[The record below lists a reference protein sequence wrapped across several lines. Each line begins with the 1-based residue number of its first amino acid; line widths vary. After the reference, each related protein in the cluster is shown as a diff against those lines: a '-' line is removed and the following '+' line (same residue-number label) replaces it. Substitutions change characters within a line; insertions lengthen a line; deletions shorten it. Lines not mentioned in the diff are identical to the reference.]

1 MRRRAAYSIFIALV
15 VSPLLLIGCGNS
27 ENKNGTG
34 GSGGGTGG
42 AGGTAKLD
50 GGGTGGGTGGAKI
63 DGNSV
68 DVAVGV
74 DSKVTPDASVSI
86 DLLPV
91 VIDAGVADAPIGQ
104 DAPITLDTAQI
115 DSGAKAT
122 GDGGLACVEGEVGSV
137 AAGLSFYNTGVD
149 RNNQQLS
156 GGSLDPHYQMRQVSG
171 GAYTG
176 NSNWTSAV
184 AMDTSITW
192 SQWNTPSDARWIY
205 VADAANLGQDWGTY
219 EFMTT
224 FDLTGYDSTTAVLA
238 GKWALD
244 QYGTIYLNGNLVATL
259 PDQNWNN
266 NLTSFNLTSGF
277 LPGTNTL
284 TFSVRFPDGGDGMIV
299 SGASLSAS
307 LLPKCP

>member
-1 MRRRAAYSIFIALV
+1 LYEGDNSAANMGPTAPYSVTFSNLLVTSPGATDAGTTDALST
-15 VSPLLLIGCGNS
+15 SPLDA
-27 ENKNGTG
+27 NG
-34 GSGGGTGG
+34 
-42 AGGTAKLD
+42 A
-50 GGGTGGGTGGAKI
+50 
-63 DGNSV
+63 
-68 DVAVGV
+68 
-74 DSKVTPDASVSI
+74 P
-86 DLLPV
+86 
-91 VIDAGVADAPIGQ
+91 DAPIGQ
-104 DAPITLDTAQI
+104 DAPIALDTAQI

-122 GDGGLACVEGEVGSV
+122 GDGGVACVEGEVASV
-137 AAGLSFYNTGVD
+137 AAGPSFYNTGVD
-149 RNNQQLS
+149 KNNQQLS

-176 NSNWTSAV
+176 NPNWTSAV

-219 EFMTT
+219 EFVTT
-224 FDLTGYDSTTAVLA
+224 FDLTGYDPATAVLA